1 MTEAPKILLAHRLKT
16 PKLPTLPHGNTT
28 RSPGPRRR
36 PPPIHSARVRAR
48 GATEGQ
54 DHVRFLARLVEPEP
68 PGGVRRQIMICG
80 RPPGGVRRQIMICG
94 RPPGGVRRQIMICGR
109 PPAGA
114 SGGCRRIDHLRAFA
128 RKATHQG
135 GEVPGHQ
142 EPPSIGLHAN
152 QCRAT
157 DSFDFKAIPELDKMQ
172 VLELA
177 RCERTLRRETVIMPE
192 ACLRHDAL
200 GPSGTGKSHIAL
212 GLGLNRMPEGL
223 ARRACQKGLSDG
235 FATAATFAMGLGPVA
250 APWLTQRTDGGAR

>member
-1 MTEAPKILLAHRLKT
+1 MPHDRGPEYPAGASSEDTEAAHLASREYD
-16 PKLPTLPHGNTT
+16 KLA
-28 RSPGPRRR
+28 R
-36 PPPIHSARVRAR
+36 PAANAARFVVCALSRVGR
-48 GATEGQ
+48 ATEGQ
-54 DHVRFLARLVEPEP
+54 DHVQFLARLVDLEP
-68 PGGVRRQIMICG
+68 PS
-80 RPPGGVRRQIMICG
+80 
-94 RPPGGVRRQIMICGR
+94 GVRRQIMICGR

-223 ARRACQKGLSDG
+223 ARRACQKGFSDG